1 MKGCSPTYIT
11 PFFMVIFSIIGT
23 TNQEMKCG
31 VVENPAYDVVHVQGS
46 AGDRL
51 EPDFYN
57 MKINPLYDTSIISDE
72 GHSHKTEAP
81 TDHVYESVDTL

>member
-1 MKGCSPTYIT
+1 
-11 PFFMVIFSIIGT
+11 
-23 TNQEMKCG
+23 MKCG

-57 MKINPLYDTSIISDE
+57 MKINPLYEMRIMSNE
-72 GHSHKTEAP
+72 RHSHKTVTPAGP
-81 TDHVYESVDTL
+81 HVYENVDTP